1 MALKKMSIVAYSKES
16 FGADVQVGVE
26 YRVLI
31 NPDTYNHN
39 YAIRYNDGTG
49 QGSNGTFTT
58 FNRMD
63 EETVS
68 FKITFDGT
76 GVVPGSPAAG
86 GSSNVT
92 AQIDSFKNLVFKYS
106 GDLHRP
112 NFIKLKW
119 GTLLF
124 KCQLKTLS
132 LKYTLFTPD
141 GMPVRAEADLLFVGY
156 TSPEELAKE
165 AKRKS
170 SDMSRLVT
178 VKAGDTLPLLCYRIY
193 GTSVPYAEV
202 ARVNRLTGFRR
213 LEPGMQ
219 LLFPPVRTAPA

>member
-1 MALKKMSIVAYSKES
+1 MTIVAYSDKA
-16 FGADVQVGVE
+16 FGAQVGDA
-26 YRVLI
+26 YKVLI
-31 NPDTYNHN
+31 NPDTYSHS
-39 YAIRYNDGTG
+39 YAIQYNNLTG
-49 QGSNGTFTT
+49 QGSNGTLSE

-86 GSSNVT
+86 GSSNAT
-92 AQIDSFKNLVFKYS
+92 DQIDSFKKLVFDYN
-106 GDLHRP
+106 GQNHRP

-124 KCQLKTLS
+124 KCQLKTLG
-132 LKYTLFTPD
+132 LKYTLFTPQ
-141 GMPVRAEADLLFVGY
+141 GMPVRAEADLVFAGY
-156 TSPEELAKE
+156 TSAEELAKT
-165 AKRKS
+165 AKKSS
-170 SDMSRLVT
+170 SDMSHLVT
-178 VKAGDTLPLLCYRIY
+178 IKAGDTLPLLCYRIY
-193 GTSVPYAEV
+193 GTSAPYAAV

-219 LLFPPVRTAPA
+219 LLFPPVRTSPA